1 MYSMSGL
8 LEVARKSFGAP
19 ELVEEDDESLQSR
32 TKEPDE
38 HAREA
43 ALECVRSILGKDRS
57 QLPDDFLRK
66 CLVYQ
71 KWDAR
76 LAAKIATGF
85 QRFRATAQWPM
96 RISSAE
102 VELALRSGL
111 HWLLWPAQEA
121 VTPSD
126 SHWCNG
132 STCTDGGPAACLVF
146 NMASLDVTV
155 CQVEEYQKMSMFLM
169 ERATDCVEVQKRGIA
184 LIADF
189 RGMQVTRLL
198 RTVGVEDM
206 QRGLRCWLGSFPC
219 RMRRIWLIGTPGP
232 LRLMVNMALQLLST
246 KVRQRVRM
254 ADGQSG
260 LAKVVEDLSPCV
272 QLPESLG
279 GSSSFDWQVMLNR
292 YLDCKPGAEKR
303 KLLSL

>member
-198 RTVGVEDM
+198 RE
-206 QRGLRCWLGSFPC
+206 
-219 RMRRIWLIGTPGP
+219 
-232 LRLMVNMALQLLST
+232 
-246 KVRQRVRM
+246 
-254 ADGQSG
+254 ADGAKDAKDAEDSWCG
-260 LAKVVEDLSPCV
+260 RHAERLTVLAR
-272 QLPESLG
+272 QLPLSHAPHLADRHSGASAADGEHGASAAFDKSAPASENGRWSEWSCESG
-279 GSSSFDWQVMLNR
+279 
-292 YLDCKPGAEKR
+292 
-303 KLLSL
+303 